1 MENASEK
8 DALIYTAA
16 EQPIARPAAGGPSV
30 KDNMRNSF
38 LFTDLDETLLRSDKT
53 IGEEDLSAINAF
65 LDNGNFFAFVTGR
78 PFVDS
83 LPFAKKYALE
93 REGVFIAAFNGGE
106 IREYRDG
113 TWILLRSLPVS
124 YEDAELLFT
133 EAEGFNIHCQTYCG
147 KYVLALHETEVLKGY
162 TGGRVLTPKVM
173 GDLKELLNYL
183 PSPPPKV
190 VCAAINDRPALQRFK
205 EYVDPKIKGRLFS
218 LFSSDK
224 LLEFGDV
231 NATKAKAVEFLA
243 KKTGVLIENTIAVGD
258 EENDI
263 SMIEAAG
270 TGYAVKNA
278 REEVKAS
285 ADRVTEADNNH
296 GAIAEI
302 LRRALEDK

>member
-1 MENASEK
+1 MK
-8 DALIYTAA
+8 
-16 EQPIARPAAGGPSV
+16 
-30 KDNMRNSF
+30 NSF

-65 LDNGNFFAFVTGR
+65 LDNGNFFSFVTGR

-173 GDLKELLNYL
+173 GDLKELLNY
-183 PSPPPKV
+183 
-190 VCAAINDRPALQRFK
+190 RPALQRFK